1 MLVKKHIYIIL
12 RKKLFPDSLK
22 KVGYIKIRF
31 REKIRLLKFVKKKK
45 KKKETGKFPADAPV
59 GSRQALF
66 PTKETLIQPMEADT

>member
-31 REKIRLLKFVKKKK
+31 REKIRLLKFVKRKKK
-45 KKKETGKFPADAPV
+45 QENSLQMLQLVQDKHHFLPRKH
-59 GSRQALF
+59 
-66 PTKETLIQPMEADT
+66 

>member
-12 RKKLFPDSLK
+12 SKNQIQRKDQAF
-22 KVGYIKIRF
+22 KIC
-31 REKIRLLKFVKKKK
+31 K

-59 GSRQALF
+59 GSRQAPF

>member
-31 REKIRLLKFVKKKK
+31 REKIRILKFVKRKKK
-45 KKKETGKFPADAPV
+45 QENSLQMLQLVQDKHHFLPRKH
-59 GSRQALF
+59 
-66 PTKETLIQPMEADT
+66 

>member
-45 KKKETGKFPADAPV
+45 KKETGKFPADAPV
-59 GSRQALF
+59 GSRQAPF